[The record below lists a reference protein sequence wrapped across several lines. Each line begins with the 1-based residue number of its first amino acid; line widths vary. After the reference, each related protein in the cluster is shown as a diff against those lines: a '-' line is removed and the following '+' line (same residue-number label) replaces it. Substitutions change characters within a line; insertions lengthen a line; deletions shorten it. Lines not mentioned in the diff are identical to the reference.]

1 TGRVAVFSNAVLF
14 QAGTPLYKQIPGT
27 EYAWHE
33 LIVKLTDAANYQPV
47 CEAVL
52 KEVNTVYDEYRAKIE
67 QQHQSVEVQM
77 QTTIARP
84 AIESR
89 LQFNGGAFQLWT
101 RFPVQIKRASETDDK
116 LIQALVHLIATNPE
130 IKSAVA
136 STPVIQASV
145 RG

>member
-1 TGRVAVFSNAVLF
+1 M
-14 QAGTPLYKQIPGT
+14 PGT

-33 LIVKLTDAANYQPV
+33 LIVKLTDAANYKIV

-52 KEVNTVYDEYRAKIE
+52 KEIQAIYDVYRPKIE
-67 QQHQSVEVQM
+67 QQHQGVQNWM
-77 QTTIARP
+77 QVAIDQP
-84 AIESR
+84 AVESR
-89 LQFNGGAFQLWT
+89 LQFNGDAFQLCA
-101 RFPVQIKRASETDDK
+101 RFPVQIKQAAATDEK
-116 LIQALVHLIATNPE
+116 LTQALLDLMATHPE